1 MDPMILF
8 LAAAAGAIYVLTPG
22 PAFLAVLGIGVSQ
35 GRRASFGFLSG
46 HLVGDLLW
54 TVMALAA
61 IIGARTVSP
70 LVFDLLGVAC
80 GAYLLYLGVRAL
92 MVRKGDESGGGFV
105 TRSPFRR
112 GLLFGVTN
120 PKGYPVAL
128 AMFTAL
134 LADRSDS
141 LTWSVA
147 PELLAAAFLGF
158 LAADVILVWLTG
170 LSGLKAVYRRHDVW
184 IIRATGALFVGFAV
198 NALTASLPGLWAR
211 R

>member
-1 MDPMILF
+1 MDFMILL
-8 LAAAAGAIYVLTPG
+8 LAASAGAVYVLTPG

-46 HLVGDLLW
+46 HLVGDVLW
-54 TVMALAA
+54 TVMALTA
-61 IIGARTVSP
+61 IIGARSVGP
-70 LVFDLLGVAC
+70 LVFDVLGVAC
-80 GAYLLYLGVRAL
+80 GAYLMYLGVRAL
-92 MVRKGDESGGGFV
+92 MVRKGDESAGGFN

-120 PKGYPVAL
+120 PKGYPVAV

-134 LADRSDS
+134 LADRADS
-141 LTWSVA
+141 LTWAAA
-147 PELLAAAFLGF
+147 PELVLAAFAGF
-158 LAADVILVWLTG
+158 LVVGVVLVWLTG
-170 LSGLKAVYRRHDVW
+170 LSGLKAVYRRFDIW

-198 NALTASLPGLWAR
+198 NALAASLPGLWNR